1 MTDTDIL
8 IKNKKPDIKR
18 LLSYGFVKSEKNY
31 VYSAKV
37 VNDQFEMTVII
48 TKDGK
53 LSTKIR
59 DTLSK
64 ELYIIHKVS
73 NSSGGFV
80 GKVREEHDRILHDI
94 IKNCFDNDTFKSEYS
109 KLVIEYVRKKY
120 YDELEFLWEKFPNNA
135 IFRRQDS
142 DKWYAALLIL
152 QKHKLGLKED
162 GIVEIIDLR
171 IKPEDLDNLI
181 DNKKYFPGY
190 HMNKKHWNTVIVDGK
205 ISQHLLQRMI
215 DESYDK
221 VKARITKV

>member
-31 VYSAKV
+31 VYSPKV

-64 ELYIIHKVS
+64 ELYIVHKVS
-73 NSSGGFV
+73 NSYGGFV
-80 GKVREEHDRILHDI
+80 GKVRDEHDRILSDI
-94 IKNCFDNDTFKSEYS
+94 IKNCFDNDTFKNEYS
-109 KLVIEYVRKKY
+109 KLVIDYVRKKY
-120 YDELEFLWEKFPNNA
+120 NDELEFLWKKFPDNA

-142 DKWYAALLIL
+142 NKWYAALLIL

-162 GIVEIIDLR
+162 GIDEIIDLR
-171 IKPEDLDNLI
+171 IKPEELDNLI

-190 HMNKKHWNTVIVDGK
+190 HMNKKHWFTVCLDGSVP
-205 ISQHLLQRMI
+205 IEEIFAYI
-215 DESYDK
+215 DKSYIL
-221 VKARITKV
+221 AQ